1 MLITRTFWAKLFTE
15 MVLAF
20 EKVRS
25 GTNLARVALIQRHFS
40 SDFCAGK

>member
-1 MLITRTFWAKLFTE
+1 MLITRTIWAGLFTE

-20 EKVRS
+20 EVRS
-25 GTNLARVALIQRHFS
+25 GTNLIRMALIQRHFS